1 MQKIVIKMKKKDI
14 YSEAMRYIEN
24 AKEILSTKAG
34 KDGDYYSDK
43 KYVRLACHAAYLG
56 VLIALDG
63 LWEYKG
69 IVKPKNR
76 SLTRDTV
83 RVNFY
88 RENLG
93 KINNK
98 MLNLFNETV
107 YPFLHEYGG
116 YDGNLDVRISQTGIK
131 AATEIIE
138 WVRKQ
143 IISVE

>member
-1 MQKIVIKMKKKDI
+1 MKKKDI

-43 KYVRLACHAAYLG
+43 KYVRMASHTAYLG

-63 LWEYKG
+63 LLEYKG
-69 IVKPKNR
+69 IEKPKNR
-76 SLTRDTV
+76 SLSRDAV
-83 RVNFY
+83 SVKFY
-88 RENLG
+88 REHLG

-98 MLNLFNETV
+98 MLTLFNETV
-107 YPFLHEYGG
+107 YPNLHELGG
-116 YDGNLDVRISQTGIK
+116 YDGVLDVDTIQKGIK
-131 AATEIIE
+131 IAVEMIE